1 MLSLVEL
8 SFHLLKI
15 SVVSFPTDH
24 QLQPCVCVGRGCVC
38 VSVCVC
44 ARAVFVNVV
53 AVQLLSRVWLL
64 QPHGL
69 QLARLLC
76 PWNFSDK
83 NTGVGC
89 HAFLQGIL
97 STQGSNLNLL
107 CLLHW
112 QADSL
117 PMVPPGM
124 LNICLLAALN
134 LLRLFPTFVS
144 YWSLFYWLKK
154 IITM

>member
-8 SFHLLKI
+8 SSHLKI

-24 QLQPCVCVGRGCVC
+24 QLQPCVCMCVCVCVCVCVGGCVC
-38 VSVCVC
+38 VCVC
-44 ARAVFVNVV
+44 AVFVNVV
-53 AVQLLSRVWLL
+53 AVQLLSCVWLL

-69 QLARLLC
+69 QLARLLN

-83 NTGVGC
+83 NTGMGC

-97 STQGSNLNLL
+97 STQGSNLHLL

-117 PMVPPGM
+117 PIVPPGM
-124 LNICLLAALN
+124 LNMFLSCFKPIEA
-134 LLRLFPTFVS
+134 VS
-144 YWSLFYWLKK
+144 YICVILESVLL
-154 IITM
+154 T